1 MRVCLSPLPQ
11 GDRLSLFCDSVI
23 ARKLFVKWQRINKFA
38 DGEQMK

>member
-23 ARKLFVKWQRINKFA
+23 ARKQFVKWQRRNKFA
-38 DGEQMK
+38 DGEQM